1 MTPDFVFAV
10 LLLPTPRSNP
20 ISCACTSYNFVTFD
34 IFFIPDSPDAS
45 FLRPATSLPNTTG
58 MDPKRAGKVSLVVG
72 AGECPQFGEEM
83 SVSSTVTEDGKT
95 MVFSFQSRILLDHS
109 TDGLRSGEG
118 SLVALHQDS
127 LLLLYSEFT
136 GGAADDSRAFIAE
149 MRSANNGET
158 WSEPRP
164 FFQAP
169 ANALNAMCVSL
180 LRLQDGRIG
189 CVFDLKYSLTEL
201 TPQWMVSSDEGETWT
216 SPQPITAE
224 VGYFVVN
231 NDRLAQ
237 LQDGTLV
244 VPYGLHVGIGEAKE
258 HEHWDPG
265 WNAFCG
271 LFYSRDGGRT
281 WKKSRHGIT
290 HTPEVFYQ
298 PEFLDPQALE
308 NPPLQYMFERRL
320 GIFQEPGVQELADG
334 SLMLYMRSSYG
345 IFRAFA
351 ADVERP
357 WEDCRPIPGLNVCT
371 SPQTIRRVPGSDRLV
386 MLYNDRGTTPFGSE
400 PFQMRNPLAV
410 AFSDDAGRTWRYAGN
425 LEGPENNY
433 CYFSLLFH
441 GEQFFI
447 TYYES
452 VPAVS
457 SSGEP
462 RRRNLASLK
471 FGQGDLRAC
480 RTIVTL

>member
-1 MTPDFVFAV
+1 MSDYGKAM
-10 LLLPTPRSNP
+10 
-20 ISCACTSYNFVTFD
+20 AC
-34 IFFIPDSPDAS
+34 
-45 FLRPATSLPNTTG
+45 
-58 MDPKRAGKVSLVVG
+58 
-72 AGECPQFGEEM
+72 
-83 SVSSTVTEDGKT
+83 
-95 MVFSFQSRILLDHS
+95 SFQSRILLDRS

-118 SLVALHQDS
+118 SLVALHPDS
-127 LLLLYSEFT
+127 LLLIYTEFT
-136 GGAADDSRAFIAE
+136 GGAADDSRAFIAGI
-149 MRSANNGET
+149 RSADNGET
-158 WSEPRP
+158 WSEPKP
-164 FFQAP
+164 FFRAP
-169 ANALNAMCVSL
+169 ADALNAMGVSL

-189 CVFDLKYSLTEL
+189 CVFGLKYSLTEL
-201 TPQWMVSSDEGETWT
+201 TPQWVVSSDEGETWT
-216 SPQPITAE
+216 SPRPLTDEA
-224 VGYFVVN
+224 GYFVFN
-231 NDRLAQ
+231 NDRLVQ

-244 VPYGLHVGIGEAKE
+244 VPYALHVGIGEAKE
-258 HEHWDPG
+258 HEQWDPG

-298 PEFLDPQALE
+298 PEFLDPQALT
-308 NPPLQYMFERRL
+308 NPSLQYQFEHRL

-334 SLMLYMRSSYG
+334 SLMLYMRSCCG

-351 ADVERP
+351 ADVESP

-400 PFQMRNPLAV
+400 LFQMRSPLAV

-452 VPAVS
+452 VPTVS
-457 SSGEP
+457 SSGES

-471 FGQGDLRAC
+471 FGRGYFKPWLPIL
-480 RTIVTL
+480 TT